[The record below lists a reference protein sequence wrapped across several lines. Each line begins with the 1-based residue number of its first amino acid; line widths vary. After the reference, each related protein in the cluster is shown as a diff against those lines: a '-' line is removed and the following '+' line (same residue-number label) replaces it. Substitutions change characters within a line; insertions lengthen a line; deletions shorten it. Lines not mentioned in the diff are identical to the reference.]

1 MEQTSTRWTPLG
13 LRRSRS
19 APAPVGENPE
29 PRVPEVPSTV
39 VERDC
44 ALEGKLVSDR
54 PVRIEGELRGSVKTS
69 KTVFVSQ
76 TGTVEGAI
84 EARSVE
90 IRGAVVGDVAAV
102 REVILCAGGKL
113 HGDVETSSLV
123 IERGAH
129 FTGGTRMKLPQHSS
143 RSVTVSLPP
152 PHPGPIV

>member
-1 MEQTSTRWTPLG
+1 MEQTSTRWTPLA
-13 LRRSRS
+13 LRRSRAA
-19 APAPVGENPE
+19 APPGDAKPE
-29 PRVPEVPSTV
+29 PLVQEVPSTV

-54 PVRIEGELRGSVKTS
+54 PVRIEGELRGSVETTQ
-69 KTVFVSQ
+69 TVLVTV

-90 IRGAVVGDVAAV
+90 IRGAVVGDVAGA
-102 REVILCAGGKL
+102 REVILRTGGKL
-113 HGDVETSSLV
+113 HGDIETSSLV

-143 RSVTVSLPP
+143 RSATEPQP
-152 PHPGPIV
+152 QEHPGPI

>member
-1 MEQTSTRWTPLG
+1 MEQTSTRWTPLA

-19 APAPVGENPE
+19 AAQPVGVKPE
-29 PRVPEVPSTV
+29 PRAPETPSTV
-39 VERDC
+39 IERDC

-54 PVRIEGELRGSVKTS
+54 PVRIEGELRGSVETS
-69 KTVFVSQ
+69 KTVLVAEM
-76 TGTVEGAI
+76 GTVEGAI

-90 IRGAVVGDVAAV
+90 IRGAVVGDVSAA
-102 REVILCAGGKL
+102 REVILRAGGKL

-143 RSVTVSLPP
+143 RSATDPQPP
-152 PHPGPIV
+152 RHPGPG